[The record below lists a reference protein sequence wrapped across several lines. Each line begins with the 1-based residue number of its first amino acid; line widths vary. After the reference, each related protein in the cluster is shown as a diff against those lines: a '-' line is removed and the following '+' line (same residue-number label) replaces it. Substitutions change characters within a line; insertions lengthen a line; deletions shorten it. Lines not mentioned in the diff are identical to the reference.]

1 MAKPF
6 EVSDDSFEEK
16 VLDSEKPVL
25 VDFTAEW
32 CPPCKMIAPI
42 IDEIAD
48 QYADKLAVVKLDT
61 DYNPNTV
68 QVYQVMG
75 MPTVILFKDG
85 QAIERITGYVPK
97 ERLLQKITPHLS
109 M

>member
-6 EVSDDSFEEK
+6 AVNDNTFEEQ
-16 VLDSEKPVL
+16 VLDSEQPVL

-48 QYADKLAVVKLDT
+48 EYAGKLAVVKLDT
-61 DYNPNTV
+61 DDNPNTV
-68 QVYQVMG
+68 QMYQVMG
-75 MPTVILFKDG
+75 MPTVILFKGG